1 MPVLPRSG
9 VSRRPRSPTPGGYR
23 PGDPQRHATELLEQA
38 NQLMQLARELR
49 REAQRLNASLDQVA
63 SQPPVSE
70 PPLPRQRRFA
80 PASEPTATEL
90 IENRAEIQ
98 RPGDDPEISDGAR
111 LLITGMAI
119 SGSSREEMLDLMR
132 DELGLENA
140 DAILESLSL

>member
-1 MPVLPRSG
+1 
-9 VSRRPRSPTPGGYR
+9 
-23 PGDPQRHATELLEQA
+23 
-38 NQLMQLARELR
+38 MQLARELR

-63 SQPPVSE
+63 SRAAGQPSR
-70 PPLPRQRRFA
+70 PLPRQRRFA
-80 PASEPTATEL
+80 PTSEPTATEL